1 MLLVAAWRRLLVAG
15 VALAGLWTAVLWV
28 APSTPSTAPAQPSLR
43 VAAQPTAVPVSETGA
58 LRAVVRSGLAAP
70 GGGRFDRFDVTSQ
83 PIVAPVNARGQVAFY
98 ATVLRAPAREGIF
111 LAEAGHVTKVAAF
124 GDSVPGGG
132 TLAEFGAH
140 PLPSLNIVGHVAFGA
155 QIAGGR
161 ATEGVF
167 LAGAD
172 RLRAIALAGDDAPG
186 VPAGVLVGFD
196 APALNDNDEL
206 AFVASVRRGRDLLD
220 VLYFWNGQRLQ
231 RLVAEGDRLLRIG
244 GTMDKIGEPALNN
257 SGVIAFPAAIFKGPA
272 LGGIF
277 VTGARDLRLLVGAGD
292 RAPSGAMILRFSE
305 RVAIDDEDGVAFGT
319 YLGKDGVTREAVLRA
334 GPEGLAEIAVEG
346 ALAPGGGRYAGF
358 GPWPTAAPGGVTAFI
373 AALDG
378 GPGSLAAFAGVA
390 GDMKRVAAV
399 GETLPQGELIGRF
412 AANGVAVA
420 GPGGALTFAT
430 VAETEGERN
439 AIYCRC
445 PGPAR

>member
-1 MLLVAAWRRLLVAG
+1 MLLAVWWRLLVAG
-15 VALAGLWTAVLWV
+15 VAVAVLWAAVLWV
-28 APSTPSTAPAQPSLR
+28 VPSTPSLAPAQPALR
-43 VAAQPTAVPVSETGA
+43 LGMRPTAVSVAATGA

-124 GDSVPGGG
+124 GDRVPGGG

-257 SGVIAFPAAIFKGPA
+257 SGVIAFPATIFKGPA

-277 VTGARDLRLLVGAGD
+277 VTGARDLRLLVGTGD
-292 RAPSGAMILRFSE
+292 QAPSGAMFLRFSE
-305 RVAIDDEDGVAFGT
+305 RVAIDDQDGIAVGA

-378 GPGSLAAFAGVA
+378 GPGSIAAFAGVA

-430 VAETEGERN
+430 VAEAEGERN

-445 PGPAR
+445 PRPAH

>member
-1 MLLVAAWRRLLVAG
+1 MLLAAAWRRLLVAG
-15 VALAGLWTAVLWV
+15 VAVAALWAAVLWV

-43 VAAQPTAVPVSETGA
+43 VAAQPKAAAVFETGA

-70 GGGRFDRFDVTSQ
+70 GGGRFDRFDVTAQ

-98 ATVLRAPAREGIF
+98 ATVLHAPAREGIF
-111 LAEAGHVTKVAAF
+111 LTEAGHVTKVAAF
-124 GDSVPGGG
+124 GDGLPGGG

-140 PLPSLNIVGHVAFGA
+140 PLPALNSAGHVAFDA

-161 ATEGVF
+161 ATDGIF

-172 RLRAIALAGDDAPG
+172 GLQAIALAGDDAPG
-186 VPAGVLVGFD
+186 VAAGVLVGFD

-206 AFVASVRRGRDLLD
+206 AFVAEVRRGRDTLD

-277 VTGARDLRLLVGAGD
+277 VAGARDLRLLVGSGD
-292 RAPSGAMILRFSE
+292 RAPSGAMIQRFSE
-305 RVAIDDEDGVAFGT
+305 RVAIDDEDGIAFGA
-319 YLGKDGVTREAVLRA
+319 YLGEDGVTREAVLRT

-346 ALAPGGGRYAGF
+346 APAPGGGRYAGF
-358 GPWPTAAPGGVTAFI
+358 GPWPTVGPSGVTAFV

-378 GPGSLAAFAGVA
+378 GPGPLAAFAGAA
-390 GDMKRVAAV
+390 GDIRRVATM
-399 GETLPQGELIGRF
+399 GETLPQGGSIGRF
-412 AANGVAVA
+412 ALNGVAVA

-430 VAETEGERN
+430 VAQNEGERN

-445 PGPAR
+445 PESAR